1 MLVKFS
7 KFKVPPP
14 PPPPKKKKIG
24 TKSRAALTAPADP
37 RCSSQLQANTQS
49 HIWFLCTT
57 RNGSIVI
64 RHSLPPGL
72 CCYVARLRTSC
83 GRGGG
88 GEGSG
93 HPSTFRLSLGWNAD
107 LTNQNSCL
115 KMTSWKL
122 FLSRLSVPPTTR
134 YGKSLRCSMLPLSY
148 LMIGGDTMHTFTTDL
163 LIAPLNFCQ
172 IPMHNCIL

>member
-1 MLVKFS
+1 MVTSHLCWQLATTDRQSHSADLDGECLLNSQSS
-7 KFKVPPP
+7 KY
-14 PPPPKKKKIG
+14 PPKKLAQKVG
-24 TKSRAALTAPADP
+24 QTAPADP

-57 RNGSIVI
+57 RNASIVI

-72 CCYVARLRTSC
+72 CCLASLRTSC

-88 GEGSG
+88 EGSG
-93 HPSTFRLSLGWNAD
+93 HASTFKLSLGWNAD

-122 FLSRLSVPPTTR
+122 FLSRLSVPLTTR
-134 YGKSLRCSMLPLSY
+134 YGKSLCYSMLPLS
-148 LMIGGDTMHTFTTDL
+148 
-163 LIAPLNFCQ
+163 
-172 IPMHNCIL
+172 